1 LIRVFISNLALSKQV
16 IVNGNQ
22 YHYLSKVMRCRIS
35 DHIIAFN
42 TLDGEFECVILAS
55 SRSEM
60 VLQPLKLLRF
70 YSNKDKKITLAF
82 SLLKGDNIELVVQK
96 ATELGVDSILP
107 LLTERSIVRN
117 IKKERLEAIAIEASE
132 QSGRIDIPKIE
143 QLIKI
148 TDLDKLDF
156 DLGIFCDEKERS
168 GVINQLSS
176 KIDYAKSILIIV
188 GPEGGFSDK
197 ERSFMRSLDFINSV
211 SISSNILRAETAAI
225 SVIAIVQSVLLK

>member
-1 LIRVFISNLALSKQV
+1 MIRVFISNLALSKQV

-42 TLDGEFECVILAS
+42 TLDGEFECVILGS

>member
-1 LIRVFISNLALSKQV
+1 MIRVFISNLALSKQV

>member
-1 LIRVFISNLALSKQV
+1 MIRVCISNLALSKQV

-22 YHYLSKVMRCRIS
+22 YHYLNKVMRCRVS

-42 TLDGEFECVILAS
+42 MIDGEFECVILAS

-82 SLLKGDNIELVVQK
+82 SLLKGDNIELVTQK

-132 QSGRIDIPKIE
+132 QSGRIDVPKVE

-156 DLGIFCDEKERS
+156 DLGIFCDEKEKS
-168 GVINQLSS
+168 GFINKLSS
-176 KIDYAKSILIIV
+176 KINDATNILIII

-197 ERSFMRSLDFINSV
+197 ERSFVRSLDFINSV
-211 SISSNILRAETAAI
+211 SISRNILRAETAAI

>member
-1 LIRVFISNLALSKQV
+1 
-16 IVNGNQ
+16 
-22 YHYLSKVMRCRIS
+22 MRCRVS

-42 TLDGEFECVILAS
+42 MIDGEFECVILAS

-82 SLLKGDNIELVVQK
+82 SLLKGDNIELVTQK

-132 QSGRIDIPKIE
+132 QSGRIDVPKVE

-176 KIDYAKSILIIV
+176 KINDATNILIII

-197 ERSFMRSLDFINSV
+197 ERSFVRSLDFINSV
-211 SISSNILRAETAAI
+211 SISRNILRAETAAI

>member
-1 LIRVFISNLALSKQV
+1 MPNLALSRQV
-16 IVNGNQ
+16 VVNGNQ
-22 YHYLSKVMRCRIS
+22 HHYLSKVMRCRVS

-42 TLDGEFECVILAS
+42 TLDGEFECVILAL

-82 SLLKGDNIELVVQK
+82 SLLKGDNIELVTQK

-168 GVINQLSS
+168 GVINQLFS
-176 KIDYAKSILIIV
+176 KIDYATNILIII

-197 ERSFMRSLDFINSV
+197 ERSFIRSLDFINSV
-211 SISSNILRAETAAI
+211 SISRNILRAETAAI